1 MDTKALER
9 FATRARRALL
19 ASVGAQVTAVIAN
32 GSVARSEHARSVMQ
46 LEAEIAAHGHK
57 YVIDKVAYTW
67 FNRLIAL
74 RYMDVRGYTSAGI
87 VSTAPGQAH
96 GLPEILADAKR
107 GYLDEEVVTNVR
119 TREAIMGLLD
129 GTRRSTNAEGE
140 AYASLLTEHC
150 RFWNKSMPF
159 MFEREGD
166 YTELLIPSDLL
177 ADGAVLSQVR
187 EVLTEQVCKDVEVI
201 GWLYQFYISERKQEV
216 FDSFRAKGNDRKLAG
231 PKEIPAATQLFTP
244 HWIVRYLVENSVGRL
259 WMLNHPTSRLVDQM
273 DYYIEPVDEVT
284 GFLEI
289 SDPEGLTVIDPACGS
304 GHMLT
309 YAFDLLYAIYEEEGY
324 APSEIP
330 SLILTHNLHGTEID
344 PRAAALAAFALTMKA
359 RAKDRQYL
367 TRGVEPQVCVIESIS
382 FATEE
387 LEFLATKDG
396 DSHVVGM
403 FWNQFQQ
410 GDTLGSLIQPDAD
423 EAMVAATELPAE
435 GADLLHGQILER
447 ARHVVRMASVLSRKY
462 AVVTANPPYMSAKNM
477 GSALTEFAKSQF
489 KDSKSDLFAM
499 FIQRCMDFTMPR
511 GATAMIT
518 MQSWMFLPSH
528 EALRQKI
535 IRTSPPAT
543 MVHLGERAFDSIGGG
558 VVSTTAFVLE
568 HSRNTNSESQFIR
581 VTAGK
586 NESAKE
592 ADLLKAIRELQ
603 CEWRF
608 TSSAEDFDKL
618 PGSPIAYWLSDALR
632 AVFAGGIPVS
642 EFADPKQGLATA
654 DNTQFLRRWWEVSFA
669 KISFTSVSRE
679 SAKATG
685 ARWFPYNKG
694 GEYRKWWGNQEY
706 VVNWADDGRAIRAF
720 GTENGGRQR
729 SAIRSPHTYFQ
740 PSVSWSDVTAE
751 APAFRVYPPGF
762 IHDVKGMSVFGPED
776 RRQTLVSLLNSS
788 TSTALLA
795 ALSPTL
801 NTQIGQVSLIP
812 VEHFQVSKSVVHKA
826 VATSKEDWD
835 DNENSW
841 NFESPSW
848 LLASFGTGSLQKRYA
863 VWSETHAEVAREQQ
877 AREIE
882 NNRIVAVAYGLQ
894 GEVPIEVAMS
904 RISLT
909 RNVQFRYGPG
919 KTPSEYERLERA
931 DFAEELVSYAIG
943 CMFGRYSLD
952 EKGLILGDEGAGIE
966 NFLSKVAS
974 RKFMPDADNVIPFVD
989 DGWFEDDIVE
999 RFRQFLR
1006 TAFGAEHFE
1015 ENLQF
1020 VEESLGVKTIRD
1032 YFIAKS
1038 NPSGRSIAR
1047 SKFYDDHV
1055 QRYRKRPIYWM
1066 FSSPKGSFNALIYL
1080 HRYTP
1085 ATVSTV
1091 LNEYLREY
1099 RAKLEVALQSAEEV
1113 AAGGASVKGQRE
1125 ADRLRAIL
1133 AELRRYER
1141 DVLYP
1146 LDIQRIEIDLDDGVK
1161 ANYPKFAPALRPIK
1175 GLEAAE

>member
-1 MDTKALER
+1 M
-9 FATRARRALL
+9 
-19 ASVGAQVTAVIAN
+19 
-32 GSVARSEHARSVMQ
+32 
-46 LEAEIAAHGHK
+46 
-57 YVIDKVAYTW
+57 
-67 FNRLIAL
+67 
-74 RYMDVRGYTSAGI
+74 
-87 VSTAPGQAH
+87 
-96 GLPEILADAKR
+96 
-107 GYLDEEVVTNVR
+107 
-119 TREAIMGLLD
+119 
-129 GTRRSTNAEGE
+129 
-140 AYASLLTEHC
+140 
-150 RFWNKSMPF
+150 
-159 MFEREGD
+159 
-166 YTELLIPSDLL
+166 
-177 ADGAVLSQVR
+177 
-187 EVLTEQVCKDVEVI
+187 
-201 GWLYQFYISERKQEV
+201 
-216 FDSFRAKGNDRKLAG
+216 
-231 PKEIPAATQLFTP
+231 
-244 HWIVRYLVENSVGRL
+244 
-259 WMLNHPTSRLVDQM
+259 
-273 DYYIEPVDEVT
+273 IEP
-284 GFLEI
+284 
-289 SDPEGLTVIDPACGS
+289 
-304 GHMLT
+304 
-309 YAFDLLYAIYEEEGY
+309 
-324 APSEIP
+324 
-330 SLILTHNLHGTEID
+330 
-344 PRAAALAAFALTMKA
+344 
-359 RAKDRQYL
+359 
-367 TRGVEPQVCVIESIS
+367 IS
-382 FATEE
+382 FGNEE
-387 LEFLATKDG
+387 LDFLVTEDG
-396 DSHVVGM
+396 DSHAAAM
-403 FWNQFQQ
+403 FWNQFQRA
-410 GDTLGSLIQPDAD
+410 DTLGSLIQPDAD
-423 EAMVAATELPAE
+423 EAKVAASALPTPE
-435 GADLLHGQILER
+435 DDLLHGQILER
-447 ARHVVRMASVLSRKY
+447 ARQVVRMANVLSRKY
-462 AVVTANPPYMSAKNM
+462 AVVTANPPYMSAKSM
-477 GSALTEFAKSQF
+477 DSGLTEFAKAQF

-499 FIQRCMDFTMPR
+499 FIQRCVDLTVPR

-518 MQSWMFLPSH
+518 MQSWMFLTSH

-581 VTAGK
+581 VVAGQ

-592 ADLLKAIRELQ
+592 ADLLKAIRDPD

-632 AVFAGGIPVS
+632 AVFSGGIPVS
-642 EFADPKQGLATA
+642 KFADPRQGLATA
-654 DNTQFLRRWWEVSFA
+654 DNSQFLRRWWEVSFA
-669 KISFTSVSRE
+669 KISFTSDSRE
-679 SAKATG
+679 LAKGTG

-706 VVNWADDGRAIRAF
+706 VVNWADDGRAVRAF

-812 VEHFQVSKSVVHKA
+812 VEQYQVPTSVVNKA
-826 VATSKEDWD
+826 VATSKDDWD
-835 DNENSW
+835 DFENSW

-848 LLASFGTGSLQKRYA
+848 LRASFGTGSLQKSCA
-863 VWSETHAEVAREQQ
+863 AWSEMQAEVAREQQ
-877 AREIE
+877 ARETE
-882 NNRIVAVAYGLQ
+882 NNRIVTVAYGLQ
-894 GEVPIEVAMS
+894 GEVPIDVSMS

-909 RNVQFRYGPG
+909 RNVQFRYGLG
-919 KTPSEYERLERA
+919 KTSSEYERLERA
-931 DFAEELVSYAIG
+931 DFADELVSYAIG

-966 NFLSKVAS
+966 NYLSKVS
-974 RKFMPDADNVIPFVD
+974 SHKFMPYADNVIPFVD

-1015 ENLQF
+1015 ENLRF
-1020 VEESLGVKTIRD
+1020 VEESLGVKAIRD

-1055 QRYRKRPIYWM
+1055 QRYKKRPIYWM
-1066 FSSPKGSFNALIYL
+1066 FSSPRGSFNALIYL

-1099 RAKLEVALQSAEEV
+1099 RAKLEVALQGAEEV
-1113 AAGGASVKGQRE
+1113 AAGGASAKGQQE
-1125 ADRLRAIL
+1125 ADRLRAVL
-1133 AELRRYER
+1133 AELRKYER

-1146 LDIQRIEIDLDDGVK
+1146 LDIQSIEIDLDDGVK

-1175 GLEAAE
+1175 GLAAAE